1 MNKIIVYITVLAGIL
16 LLGACNL
23 NEYPKF
29 DDADA
34 FVAFYG
40 ASFSVNEFEVDEN
53 NDTIIPTLRVP
64 VRLTSL
70 SGLPSTVGFEVIDGT
85 AVAGRDFA
93 LKGGASVLNFD
104 GNDPVRYIEFDVLPH
119 IGEFTGD
126 RVFSIALT
134 SSGDVNMGGNDTVSV
149 TILDQDHP
157 LSAMLGKYTAVG
169 TSLFNGPQSWVVTI
183 DKDPD
188 GDVGK
193 VWITNFVVGG
203 SSPSTPL
210 YGLVDED
217 MTELMIP
224 VGQTIALSSSFPS
237 LLLSGFYGPDGEEP
251 ESEDYIP
258 TGGNVTGIIEPGK
271 ITIQEWYG
279 TEAFYEDGSSPGW
292 FNILHPGVVLTK
304 N

>member
-40 ASFSVNEFEVDEN
+40 TRFSVNEFEVDKN

-104 GNDPVRYIEFDVLPH
+104 GNDPVRYIEIDVIPH

-126 RVFSIALT
+126 LVFDIALT
-134 SSGDVNMGGNDTVSV
+134 SSGSVNMGGNDTVSV
-149 TILDQDHP
+149 TIMDKDHP
-157 LSAMLGKYTAVG
+157 LSAILGSYTGSGDDAWGGGVY
-169 TSLFNGPQSWVVTI
+169 SWSDVVFE
-183 DKDPD
+183 KDESDITKIWIVNVFSGYPS
-188 GDVGK
+188 VVK
-193 VWITNFVVGG
+193 VYGVVN
-203 SSPSTPL
+203 
-210 YGLVDED
+210 ED
-217 MTELMIP
+217 MTEISVPVTQDVGTLYGYTGRFAAAEIP
-224 VGQTIALSSSFPS
+224 YAL
-237 LLLSGFYGPDGEEP
+237 LPDGEKLIF
-251 ESEDYIP
+251 SID
-258 TGGNVTGIIEPGK
+258 GGTVALTQPYQVGIQAIK
-271 ITIQEWYG
+271 ADG
-279 TEAFYEDGSSPGW
+279 TSAGW
-292 FNILHPGVVLTK
+292 FERVSDLKYVK